1 MKVYTTLKNTCLSFV
16 LISMA
21 IFSFSSCE
29 KEEINI
35 ISNIPEIE
43 LISVSADTIVQ
54 FEEFLTL
61 SISYKDGDGD
71 LGFEETDRYALFI
84 RDIRL
89 EEFDGFYLGPI
100 LPPGQVAP
108 IIGELN
114 VEFPDLFIF
123 GNGESETTRFEIKVV
138 DRSMNESNILVTEDI
153 LIVKP

>member
-16 LISMA
+16 LISVA
-21 IFSFSSCE
+21 IFSLSSCE

-61 SISYKDGDGD
+61 RISYKDGDGD

-89 EEFDGFYLGPI
+89 EEFDGFYVGPI

-114 VEFPDLFIF
+114 VEFPDLFVF
-123 GNGESETTRFEIKVV
+123 GNGTSETTRFEIKMI
-138 DRSMNESNILVTEDI
+138 DRGMNESNILVTDE
-153 LIVKP
+153 IVITKP